1 MDRRYIEPYKDMYNI
16 YNLITKIN
24 KNYRLYYDKKHKC
37 FLIINLANNYEVCLK
52 FSSFSQNII
61 KILQKTQISNA
72 CRIFKEI
79 EENNEV
85 VFKQKEREIQN
96 KVSNKIEEVNWL
108 VSRKNKILKSDINKI
123 IEV

>member
-1 MDRRYIEPYKDMYNI
+1 MYNI